1 MAGRPGPDGTRG
13 GKVRMG
19 TGQPLQVGSDVAGLL
34 SGADLDLLARSA
46 STGYQC
52 VACGRSGGPAAGPAA
67 VIVLLSAAP
76 GPAGPQ
82 VAHVRLAHGRCA
94 PSQVISDAASLAAPP
109 EATMSLTA
117 GVVPHGDGLRV
128 LLIAE
133 PSVHLSLVTAA
144 DGERVDT
151 ALAALLGQ
159 GLHLLASA
167 GEPAPR
173 APGWLVSL
181 PSPAEAV
188 ISDPSGDLFYAG
200 ELQQPREWRRLTAS
214 RGEVELLTGAAG
226 IGADGPAQ
234 TLAALADAARGGR
247 LAGATVAV
255 RRR

>member
-1 MAGRPGPDGTRG
+1 MGP
-13 GKVRMG
+13 
-19 TGQPLQVGSDVAGLL
+19 GQPLQVASAVADLL
-34 SGADLDLLARSA
+34 SGDDLDLLARSA
-46 STGYQC
+46 STGYRC
-52 VACGRSGGPAAGPAA
+52 AACGRSGDPAAGPAA
-67 VIVLLSAAP
+67 VIVLLSRAP

-82 VAHVRLAHGRCA
+82 VAHVRLVHGRCA
-94 PSQVISDAASLAAPP
+94 PSQVISDAGSLAVPP
-109 EATMSLTA
+109 ETTMSLTA
-117 GVVPHGDGLRV
+117 GVVPHRDGRRV

-133 PSVHLSLVTAA
+133 PSVHLSLATSE
-144 DGERVDT
+144 GERVDPV
-151 ALAALLGQ
+151 LATLLGQ

-167 GEPAPR
+167 GEPAPH

-188 ISDPSGDLFYAG
+188 ICDPTGDMFYAG

-214 RGEVELLTGAAG
+214 RGQVELLTGAAG
-226 IGADGPAQ
+226 IGAGGPAQ